1 MDKQV
6 RFVIKD
12 MAKGKI
18 FTKTLTIQEVYQG
31 KAIQYF
37 NEFNTYHVLSIDQDT
52 GLKDVNGNP
61 IFENDLLFSDQFIKP
76 VVVTYNDDLGLW
88 TDNTYTEELYK
99 SIYKF
104 KLKVIGNKTENGN
117 RSEERRVG
125 KECRSRWS

>member
-117 RSEERRVG
+117 LLKRV
-125 KECRSRWS
+125 